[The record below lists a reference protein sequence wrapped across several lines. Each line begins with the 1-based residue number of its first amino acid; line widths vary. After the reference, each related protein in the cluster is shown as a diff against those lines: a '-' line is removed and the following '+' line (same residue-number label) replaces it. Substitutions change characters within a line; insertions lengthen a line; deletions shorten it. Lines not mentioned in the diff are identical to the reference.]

1 MDSGEYFPREFLGWK
16 LSRSEERANALTHG
30 LGLVLSIAGAV
41 AMATNVIGDG
51 DVWRQLGC
59 SIYVASLIAVY
70 AIEHGLACGEDPGM
84 ADRFTALDQGCIYFL
99 IAATYTPFSL
109 VYLRTT
115 PWWLL

>member
-1 MDSGEYFPREFLGWK
+1 MDSGEYFPREFFGWK

-70 AIEHGLACGEDPGM
+70 AM
-84 ADRFTALDQGCIYFL
+84 STASH
-99 IAATYTPFSL
+99 AAKTPEWRSFYPRWIRVVSIF
-109 VYLRTT
+109 
-115 PWWLL
+115 